1 MRVIG
6 RINNQNLVV
15 LIYGGSIHKFLN
27 SSMAKEIRLLLNK
40 KHHIRV
46 KVANGEEVLSEGK
59 CNEVQI
65 QIKDMTF
72 KLGAFVE
79 NSR

>member
-1 MRVIG
+1 
-6 RINNQNLVV
+6 
-15 LIYGGSIHKFLN
+15 
-27 SSMAKEIRLLLNK
+27 
-40 KHHIRV
+40 
-46 KVANGEEVLSEGK
+46 VANGEEVLSEGK

-65 QIKDMTF
+65 QIKVMTF